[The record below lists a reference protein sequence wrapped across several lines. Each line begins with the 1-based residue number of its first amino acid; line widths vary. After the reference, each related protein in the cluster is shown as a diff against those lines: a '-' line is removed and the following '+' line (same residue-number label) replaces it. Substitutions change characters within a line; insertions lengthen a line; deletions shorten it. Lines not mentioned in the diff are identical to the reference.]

1 MAADEDKVKASKIE
15 VDQEVEKFDGVIK
28 ENKSRAQHWKKQ
40 VRGQPSSGGSQSSD
54 GSCLNGVH
62 KSFVW
67 D

>member
-40 VRGQPSSGGSQSSD
+40 VCGRQQ
-54 GSCLNGVH
+54 
-62 KSFVW
+62 
-67 D
+67 